1 MIKYEFRGVTI
12 EVPDDGKTARAY
24 RPELTINDT
33 VVQTA
38 AAADFVTEPTML
50 AQVKANRWA
59 KRLPAIEQKP
69 AESAP
74 PPAGRARKPASSKK
88 ELK

>member
-1 MIKYEFRGVTI
+1 MMYELFGVTI
-12 EVPDDGKTARAY
+12 EVTGNTARAY
-24 RPELTINDT
+24 RPELTENGKI
-33 VVQTA
+33 VQTA
-38 AAADFVTEPTML
+38 AAADFVTDEEL
-50 AQVKANRWA
+50 SAQVKATRWA